1 MAEAKIQFT
10 PAQAAAIQARGGSL
24 LVSAAA
30 GSGKT
35 RVLVERVAGLIT
47 DPDHPV
53 DADSLLIMTFTN
65 AAAAKLRADITKRL
79 AAEIRQ
85 HPQDVRL
92 RRQQMR
98 LQRASIGTV
107 DAFCLHFVQQNFS
120 ALDVPPDF
128 TIADDATLVR
138 LQQETLSTV
147 LEQAYTDPDFCAF
160 ADLYDRGRTDD
171 TTGRAVQELYHFT
184 QALPHPAQALQRF
197 VEMWQSDAPPEKTQW
212 GQAVLR
218 ETSARIKGV
227 LRLLRTAQKIA
238 AKDPAADK
246 ALTAVLM
253 DDEDRMLLVLDR
265 LDHGAWD
272 TVPEALDNADNWR
285 RAGRVP
291 GGIASNIAAMS
302 ANMLRDRAKKQ
313 IATLRT
319 DFLLCPAADYQADR
333 RRAAP
338 LVAALVRAVEQYRR
352 TLLEAKL
359 AEKVLDYADLEH
371 MTLELLLTP
380 EHERTSLCRTIS
392 ARYSAVLVDEYQD
405 TNALQDAIYFAL
417 AAPDASNLFFVGD
430 IKQSIYRFRQAD
442 PSVFVGKQ
450 TAWQPYPADAPV
462 PYPEPATIAL
472 DANFRSAPGVIAGI
486 NYLFEVFFSQGLGGV
501 AYGDGQRLVV
511 GSKTTDYRGF
521 CEVDVIDGA
530 GAEGDAA
537 AIAARIREMMAEGFV
552 VRDKTGQRP
561 CRYDDFCILL
571 RGRGDFAVYEAAL
584 RTAGIPVFADT
595 AADLLD
601 EPHIRPFAAL
611 LRVID
616 NPAQDIPLAAVLLSP
631 MFPYTADDLVTLR
644 GACPEGSLYGAV
656 LYGGQPRFEPFL
668 ETLAEFR
675 RLARTLPVDALLE
688 ELLART
694 GYLAAVGALPE
705 GARCR
710 EDLQSFCAWAA
721 SAGRTGLPGVIR
733 AMDAARQNGGLTQNT
748 GGQTRP
754 GCVSIMTVHRSKG
767 LEFPVVFVANTSH
780 QFNQSDAIRPV
791 LTHSRLGV
799 GVMLRAGSTA
809 KRYKTLPYAALAQAI
824 RTETLSEEM
833 RVLYVALTRAQDA
846 LIITIPL
853 KKAASSLK
861 TPALCAHAEATGPEA
876 MQGMSSW
883 AGWLL
888 TAVLLHPSSDALWAY
903 TGLLPHY
910 LPTRIPLTIKVLPAP
925 EAAPVP
931 EPAPAP
937 APDEALLDTLRQ
949 SFAWCNPRAPL
960 QKIPAKVSVSAVAHA
975 ARPVA
980 LERPAFLQKTG
991 MTGAERGT
999 AIHAFMQSVPFDGT
1013 APDLD
1018 AEVQRQIDARLL
1030 DAGLADK
1037 LDLDRVRPFF
1047 ESAVWRRIRHARAV
1061 LREEPFITALP
1072 AAQIT
1077 PEARECEA
1085 EVLVQGIADLVLVY
1099 NDHAEILDYKTDRS
1113 RDAAF
1118 YIKEY
1123 AAQLQLYRRAFAQRL
1138 AVPVTKL
1145 TIYSF
1150 TLGEEIDIPLQATQ
1164 KNL

>member
-227 LRLLRTAQKIA
+227 LRLLRAAQKIA

-253 DDEDRMLLVLDR
+253 DDEDRILLV

-302 ANMLRDRAKKQ
+302 ANMLRDRAKKH

-380 EHERTSLCRTIS
+380 DCAAPS
-392 ARYSAVLVDEYQD
+392 ARGTLLCWW
-405 TNALQDAIYFAL
+405 TN
-417 AAPDASNLFFVGD
+417 
-430 IKQSIYRFRQAD
+430 
-442 PSVFVGKQ
+442 
-450 TAWQPYPADAPV
+450 
-462 PYPEPATIAL
+462 
-472 DANFRSAPGVIAGI
+472 
-486 NYLFEVFFSQGLGGV
+486 
-501 AYGDGQRLVV
+501 
-511 GSKTTDYRGF
+511 
-521 CEVDVIDGA
+521 
-530 GAEGDAA
+530 
-537 AIAARIREMMAEGFV
+537 
-552 VRDKTGQRP
+552 
-561 CRYDDFCILL
+561 
-571 RGRGDFAVYEAAL
+571 
-584 RTAGIPVFADT
+584 
-595 AADLLD
+595 
-601 EPHIRPFAAL
+601 
-611 LRVID
+611 
-616 NPAQDIPLAAVLLSP
+616 
-631 MFPYTADDLVTLR
+631 
-644 GACPEGSLYGAV
+644 
-656 LYGGQPRFEPFL
+656 
-668 ETLAEFR
+668 
-675 RLARTLPVDALLE
+675 
-688 ELLART
+688 
-694 GYLAAVGALPE
+694 
-705 GARCR
+705 
-710 EDLQSFCAWAA
+710 
-721 SAGRTGLPGVIR
+721 
-733 AMDAARQNGGLTQNT
+733 
-748 GGQTRP
+748 
-754 GCVSIMTVHRSKG
+754 
-767 LEFPVVFVANTSH
+767 
-780 QFNQSDAIRPV
+780 
-791 LTHSRLGV
+791 
-799 GVMLRAGSTA
+799 
-809 KRYKTLPYAALAQAI
+809 
-824 RTETLSEEM
+824 
-833 RVLYVALTRAQDA
+833 
-846 LIITIPL
+846 
-853 KKAASSLK
+853 
-861 TPALCAHAEATGPEA
+861 
-876 MQGMSSW
+876 
-883 AGWLL
+883 
-888 TAVLLHPSSDALWAY
+888 
-903 TGLLPHY
+903 
-910 LPTRIPLTIKVLPAP
+910 TRIPTRCRMPSTLPLPRRMLLTCFLWGI
-925 EAAPVP
+925 
-931 EPAPAP
+931 
-937 APDEALLDTLRQ
+937 
-949 SFAWCNPRAPL
+949 SSRAFT
-960 QKIPAKVSVSAVAHA
+960 VSARRTPPSLWASRRRGSPT
-975 ARPVA
+975 RPMPRY
-980 LERPAFLQKTG
+980 LTRNRPPLRWMPT
-991 MTGAERGT
+991 
-999 AIHAFMQSVPFDGT
+999 
-1013 APDLD
+1013 
-1018 AEVQRQIDARLL
+1018 
-1030 DAGLADK
+1030 
-1037 LDLDRVRPFF
+1037 
-1047 ESAVWRRIRHARAV
+1047 SAVRRM
-1061 LREEPFITALP
+1061 
-1072 AAQIT
+1072 
-1077 PEARECEA
+1077 
-1085 EVLVQGIADLVLVY
+1085 
-1099 NDHAEILDYKTDRS
+1099 
-1113 RDAAF
+1113 
-1118 YIKEY
+1118 
-1123 AAQLQLYRRAFAQRL
+1123 
-1138 AVPVTKL
+1138 
-1145 TIYSF
+1145 
-1150 TLGEEIDIPLQATQ
+1150 
-1164 KNL
+1164 

>member
-160 ADLYDRGRTDD
+160 ADL
-171 TTGRAVQELYHFT
+171 
-184 QALPHPAQALQRF
+184 QRF

-285 RAGRVP
+285 RAGRAP

-380 EHERTSLCRTIS
+380 EHERTSLCRTVS

-417 AAPDASNLFFVGD
+417 AAPDASNLFFVG
-430 IKQSIYRFRQAD
+430 SLRLFGQAD
-442 PSVFVGKQ
+442 
-450 TAWQPYPADAPV
+450 
-462 PYPEPATIAL
+462 
-472 DANFRSAPGVIAGI
+472 
-486 NYLFEVFFSQGLGGV
+486 GV
-501 AYGDGQRLVV
+501 AAL
-511 GSKTTDYRGF
+511 
-521 CEVDVIDGA
+521 
-530 GAEGDAA
+530 
-537 AIAARIREMMAEGFV
+537 
-552 VRDKTGQRP
+552 P
-561 CRYDDFCILL
+561 
-571 RGRGDFAVYEAAL
+571 GR
-584 RTAGIPVFADT
+584 
-595 AADLLD
+595 
-601 EPHIRPFAAL
+601 
-611 LRVID
+611 
-616 NPAQDIPLAAVLLSP
+616 
-631 MFPYTADDLVTLR
+631 
-644 GACPEGSLYGAV
+644 CPG
-656 LYGGQPRFEPFL
+656 
-668 ETLAEFR
+668 
-675 RLARTLPVDALLE
+675 TLPG
-688 ELLART
+688 T
-694 GYLAAVGALPE
+694 GHHCAGCQLP
-705 GARCR
+705 
-710 EDLQSFCAWAA
+710 QCA
-721 SAGRTGLPGVIR
+721 G
-733 AMDAARQNGGLTQNT
+733 
-748 GGQTRP
+748 
-754 GCVSIMTVHRSKG
+754 
-767 LEFPVVFVANTSH
+767 
-780 QFNQSDAIRPV
+780 
-791 LTHSRLGV
+791 
-799 GVMLRAGSTA
+799 
-809 KRYKTLPYAALAQAI
+809 
-824 RTETLSEEM
+824 
-833 RVLYVALTRAQDA
+833 
-846 LIITIPL
+846 
-853 KKAASSLK
+853 
-861 TPALCAHAEATGPEA
+861 
-876 MQGMSSW
+876 
-883 AGWLL
+883 
-888 TAVLLHPSSDALWAY
+888 
-903 TGLLPHY
+903 
-910 LPTRIPLTIKVLPAP
+910 
-925 EAAPVP
+925 
-931 EPAPAP
+931 
-937 APDEALLDTLRQ
+937 
-949 SFAWCNPRAPL
+949 CNPGN
-960 QKIPAKVSVSAVAHA
+960 Q
-975 ARPVA
+975 
-980 LERPAFLQKTG
+980 
-991 MTGAERGT
+991 
-999 AIHAFMQSVPFDGT
+999 
-1013 APDLD
+1013 
-1018 AEVQRQIDARLL
+1018 LL
-1030 DAGLADK
+1030 
-1037 LDLDRVRPFF
+1037 F
-1047 ESAVWRRIRHARAV
+1047 
-1061 LREEPFITALP
+1061 
-1072 AAQIT
+1072 
-1077 PEARECEA
+1077 
-1085 EVLVQGIADLVLVY
+1085 
-1099 NDHAEILDYKTDRS
+1099 
-1113 RDAAF
+1113 
-1118 YIKEY
+1118 
-1123 AAQLQLYRRAFAQRL
+1123 
-1138 AVPVTKL
+1138 
-1145 TIYSF
+1145 
-1150 TLGEEIDIPLQATQ
+1150 
-1164 KNL
+1164 